1 MKPLIVV
8 MFILSLIILPS
19 CSDRGVESPDDSLV
33 TDLGK
38 VSLSFAS
45 APSEIARVVATISRP
60 NFAARSITM
69 FVNDTARS
77 ASGSFS
83 EVAIG
88 IWHLRVEAFN
98 DSNIVRYAGETDVDV
113 RGGQIAQVS
122 LHLLP
127 TSGGINIV
135 VTWGTPSVT
144 TGLMAYYPFNGNAND
159 ASGRGNNGVVSGA
172 IPTFD
177 RRGAPNSAYFFDGV
191 NDNITIASSPS
202 LHPFN
207 QLTITFWIRVD
218 SIHNNHMPVIHKGG
232 QAISQPWLANREY
245 AVYLKQNYSACYF
258 LIYSAGNEGGQHEV
272 NSTSFF
278 PHRWIFF
285 AAVYDRQTHRM
296 KSYLDGVLNQEV
308 NDSYSSFNVNNYP
321 LTIGTEAETVWPDHS
336 PFFGALDELRLYN
349 RALSAEEIRALY
361 DGQ

>member
-1 MKPLIVV
+1 MKRSLCI
-8 MFILSLIILPS
+8 SLIGSLLFLFG
-19 CSDRGVESPDDSLV
+19 CNDQGVESSTNIPV

-45 APSEIARVVATISRP
+45 APPEIARVVATISRRDFP
-60 NFAARSITM
+60 TRSINM
-69 FVNDTARS
+69 AVNDTART

-83 EVAIG
+83 EVAVG
-88 IWHLRVEAFN
+88 VWHLRVEAFN
-98 DSNIVRYAGETDVDV
+98 DSNRVRYAGETDVDV

-135 VTWGTPSVT
+135 VTWGTPSLT

-177 RRGAPNSAYFFDGV
+177 RRGTPNSAYFFDGV
-191 NDNITIASSPS
+191 NDNIAIASSPS

-218 SIHNNHMPVIHKGG
+218 SINNNHMAILHKGG
-232 QAISQPWLANREY
+232 EAILQPWLANREY
-245 AVYLKQNYSACYF
+245 AIYAKQNFSAYYF
-258 LIYSAGNEGGQHEV
+258 LIYSAGNEGEQHEV
-272 NSTSFF
+272 NSNSFF
-278 PHRWIFF
+278 PNRWLFV
-285 AAVYDRQTHRM
+285 AAVYDRINHTM
-296 KSYLDGVLNQEV
+296 KSYVNGVLNQQV
-308 NDSYSSFNVNNYP
+308 YDSYSTFNRNDFP
-321 LTIGTEAETVWPDHS
+321 LTIGTEAETVWQDHS
-336 PFFGALDELRLYN
+336 PFLGALDELRLYN